1 MRNILLAVF
10 VALYALGVN
19 AQTEIEPFVPGVT
32 TDGVRYFLP
41 RTAFRVVIIVEKT
54 VTIPGNL
61 NKYAYKYLHLQNV
74 PTQTTTEYRIKSIE
88 LQPYGV
94 PDKTKAYNIKLKN
107 RTVAPMLSLT
117 RDGVLMGVNTEVSE
131 DVLPPLPEAVPAP
144 ALLDARKYMNQEML
158 MASST
163 AKLAELVAEEIY
175 DIRSS
180 RNDLVRGEADNTP
193 KDGEQLQ
200 LMLRNLDDQDAALSA
215 MFSGQVSKS
224 TEVFHMQLNPNS
236 PVDKMIL
243 CRFSKPFGLVGSD
256 DLSGEPIYVS
266 IKHTDSMPDSAAVA
280 TNQDKKRQ
288 QGIFCN
294 VPVPATFTVF
304 DASQQYTST
313 TIPVAQFGTTDI
325 LGASYFDKNATTAV
339 VFHQSTGGVKEIRK

>member
-10 VALYALGVN
+10 IAFSAMGVM
-19 AQTEIEPFVPGVT
+19 AQSEIEPFVPGVT
-32 TDGVRYFLP
+32 ADGVRYFLP
-41 RTAFRVVIIVEKT
+41 RTAFRVVFVVEKT
-54 VTIPGNL
+54 VTIPGDL

-74 PTQTTTEYRIKSIE
+74 PTKMTTEYRIKSIV
-88 LQPYGV
+88 LQPYGI

-107 RTVAPMLSLT
+107 RTVAPMLSLS
-117 RDGVLMGVNTEVSE
+117 RDGVLMGVNAEVPE

-144 ALLDARKYMNQEML
+144 ALLDARKYMSQEML

-200 LMLRNLDDQDAALSA
+200 LMLNNLDNQDAALSA
-215 MFSGQVSKS
+215 MFSGQTCKS
-224 TEVFHMQLNPNS
+224 TEVYHMQLNPSS
-236 PVDKMIL
+236 PVDKMLL

-256 DLSGEPIYVS
+256 DLSGEPVYVS
-266 IKHTDSMPDSAAVA
+266 IKRVDSMPDSAAVA
-280 TNQDKKRQ
+280 TNQEKKRQ

-294 VPVPATFTVF
+294 VPVPATFTIF
-304 DASQQYTST
+304 DASRQYLST

-325 LGASYFDKNATTAV
+325 LGSSYFDKNATTAV
-339 VFHQSTGGVKEIRK
+339 VFHQYTGGVKEIRK

>member
-10 VALYALGVN
+10 IALYALGVCS
-19 AQTEIEPFVPGVT
+19 QTEIEPFVPGVT

-54 VTIPGNL
+54 VTIPGEL
-61 NKYAYKYLHLQNV
+61 NKYAYKYMHLPNV

-88 LQPYGV
+88 LQPYGI
-94 PDKTKAYNIKLKN
+94 PDKTKAYSIKLKP

-117 RDGVLMGVNTEVSE
+117 RDGVLMGINTEVSE
-131 DVLPPLPEAVPAP
+131 DVLPQLPEAVPAP
-144 ALLDARKYMNQEML
+144 ALLNARKYMNQEML

-175 DIRSS
+175 EIRSS

-200 LMLRNLDDQDAALSA
+200 LMLRNLDDQDAALST

-224 TEVFHMQLNPNS
+224 TEVYHMQLNPNS
-236 PVDKMIL
+236 PVDKMPL
-243 CRFSKPFGLVGSD
+243 CRFSRSFGLVGSD
-256 DLSGEPIYVS
+256 DLSGEPVYVS
-266 IKHTDSMPDSAAVA
+266 IMRTDTMPDSVAIAA
-280 TNQDKKRQ
+280 NQDKKRQ

-304 DASQQYTST
+304 DASQQYTCI
-313 TIPVAQFGTTDI
+313 TIPVAQFGTTDL
-325 LGASYFDKNATTAV
+325 LGAAYFDKNATTTV
-339 VFHQSTGGVKEIRK
+339 VFHQSTGGVKEIKK